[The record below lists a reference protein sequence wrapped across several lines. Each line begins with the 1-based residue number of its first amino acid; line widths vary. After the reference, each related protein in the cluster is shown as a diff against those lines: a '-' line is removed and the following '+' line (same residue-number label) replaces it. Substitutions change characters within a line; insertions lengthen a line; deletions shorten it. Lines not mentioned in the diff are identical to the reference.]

1 MKKKLKTSKILSA
14 FIAFTIILLSLPVG
28 IITPLGQR
36 NNVVK
41 ASGVGPFKNVMHSLS
56 VTTEMDEDGFYTK
69 CKRDIAGQVEFDWPE
84 PSTYVD
90 FIIIQDTSASFSGQ
104 IEEIKTALTG
114 IVKSLNMGVDID
126 GVSPKDRVMGVS
138 FHGSD
143 GYAITNSSS
152 PTPQT
157 TFYSADNDHLILPT
171 GLMTDQAEV
180 IEAINELTLSG
191 GTPTVDGLAVA
202 RENYNAAIST
212 GEFYNNSTYQVEG
225 HERQRR
231 TVYMLITDGIANN
244 TMEKSFLIKP
254 PVERYGDYS
263 NQPGFSPDLSF
274 NWRDNAKMPRFM
286 QAMWAKYTNES
297 TVNEYAIYL
306 PYRPDFSPS
315 SWYKI
320 YNPNIFPNKI
330 GFYLVDQYG
339 YENPTPAY
347 PSFREDVD
355 LQTANLVAYA
365 NLMKQEGFG
374 TETNPT
380 EFITAFWE
388 NGRVVR

>member
-1 MKKKLKTSKILSA
+1 
-14 FIAFTIILLSLPVG
+14 
-28 IITPLGQR
+28 
-36 NNVVK
+36 
-41 ASGVGPFKNVMHSLS
+41 
-56 VTTEMDEDGFYTK
+56 
-69 CKRDIAGQVEFDWPE
+69 
-84 PSTYVD
+84 
-90 FIIIQDTSASFSGQ
+90 
-104 IEEIKTALTG
+104 
-114 IVKSLNMGVDID
+114 
-126 GVSPKDRVMGVS
+126 
-138 FHGSD
+138 
-143 GYAITNSSS
+143 
-152 PTPQT
+152 
-157 TFYSADNDHLILPT
+157 
-171 GLMTDQAEV
+171 
-180 IEAINELTLSG
+180 
-191 GTPTVDGLAVA
+191 
-202 RENYNAAIST
+202 
-212 GEFYNNSTYQVEG
+212 
-225 HERQRR
+225 
-231 TVYMLITDGIANN
+231 MLITDGIANN

-365 NLMKQEGFG
+365 NLMKQEGWYRNKSHG
-374 TETNPT
+374 VYNCLL
-380 EFITAFWE
+380 
-388 NGRVVR
+388 GK